1 MKLITEQVENVEYIC
16 EDVGGKKNYKIRG
29 VFLQSEIKNR
39 NGRTILEKHLLKKL
53 QDIIKNLSTKK
64 EHLVS

>member
-39 NGRTILEKHLLKKL
+39 NGRGKKNFSSDL
-53 QDIIKNLSTKK
+53 FPNMTLSY
-64 EHLVS
+64 VIN

>member
-16 EDVGGKKNYKIRG
+16 EDVGNGKKNYKIVI

-39 NGRTILEKHLLKKL
+39 NGRVYLKKL
-53 QDIIKNLSTKK
+53 
-64 EHLVS
+64 

>member
-39 NGRTILEKHLLKKL
+39 NGRVYPKETLEIGRAH
-53 QDIIKNLSTKK
+53 
-64 EHLVS
+64 V